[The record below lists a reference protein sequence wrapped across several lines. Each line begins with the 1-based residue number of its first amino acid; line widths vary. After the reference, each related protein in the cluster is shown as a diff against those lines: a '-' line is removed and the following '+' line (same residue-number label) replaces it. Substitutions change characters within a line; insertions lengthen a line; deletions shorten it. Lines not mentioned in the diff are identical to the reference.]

1 MELILPTCHLS
12 NSFTITLPYP
22 FPLSILME
30 KTAEISKSN
39 SFGADEMRGN
49 GLKGLIKTLPR
60 KMAWNGFPFYQ
71 YQGCWIPSPAVQG
84 IISFHRNF
92 LAKAT
97 DLLLCTLP
105 KSGTTWLKALAFS
118 IVNRDHYAPAQTPLP
133 TSSPHALVPC
143 GEFHLF
149 ENDQKSINLNGLA
162 SPRIFATHAPYNYD
176 FVVMIEYKRR
186 A

>member
-12 NSFTITLPYP
+12 NSFTITFPYP

-39 SFGADEMRGN
+39 SLGEDEMRGSE
-49 GLKGLIKTLPR
+49 LKGLIKTLPR
-60 KMAWNGFPFYQ
+60 KMAWNGFSFYQ
-71 YQGCWIPSPAVQG
+71 YQGCWIQG

-92 LAKAT
+92 HAKAT

-118 IVNRDHYAPAQTPLP
+118 IVNRDHYASAQTPLL

-143 GEFHLF
+143 YEF
-149 ENDQKSINLNGLA
+149 
-162 SPRIFATHAPYNYD
+162 SPLQLR
-176 FVVMIEYKRR
+176 
-186 A
+186 